1 MKTAG
6 IIAEYNPFHNGHQ
19 YQIETVRHLT
29 GADFVIVAMS
39 GDFLQR
45 GVPAIADK
53 YTRTRM
59 ALLGGADL
67 VLELPAVWATA
78 SAEYF
83 AAGGVQLLGKTGVVD
98 TLCYGCETPEK
109 ELMQAIVE
117 VLSKNASDY
126 QMLVSYD
133 MKQGNP
139 FPVARSHALCSLL
152 PSFSSDAVSSFLASP
167 NNILALEYEKAIARW
182 NSINSVHDHILSS
195 MPVQRIGEGYHSTK
209 TGVTYASATAIRNTL
224 LAPSEND
231 GNHNHSM
238 FISTGSFDFELSQ
251 MLPDTSAS
259 LLATLAQQNL
269 LLDTDAFSQALYT
282 RLWALYDGGY
292 AGFADCGKDLSYRI
306 TQQLK
311 LFAVCRSLKKQK
323 YNIHTHL
330 PCTAPHPAQHPA
342 GRLCCAL
349 AAGRYSVS
357 ACAWFPQGFLCASF
371 CHQKRSIRSFDYQS
385 CRCFFYPSWN
395 CIQTFFTRCSLC

>member
-1 MKTAG
+1 
-6 IIAEYNPFHNGHQ
+6 
-19 YQIETVRHLT
+19 
-29 GADFVIVAMS
+29 
-39 GDFLQR
+39 
-45 GVPAIADK
+45 
-53 YTRTRM
+53 
-59 ALLGGADL
+59 
-67 VLELPAVWATA
+67 
-78 SAEYF
+78 
-83 AAGGVQLLGKTGVVD
+83 
-98 TLCYGCETPEK
+98 
-109 ELMQAIVE
+109 
-117 VLSKNASDY
+117 
-126 QMLVSYD
+126 
-133 MKQGNP
+133 
-139 FPVARSHALCSLL
+139 
-152 PSFSSDAVSSFLASP
+152 
-167 NNILALEYEKAIARW
+167 
-182 NSINSVHDHILSS
+182 
-195 MPVQRIGEGYHSTK
+195 
-209 TGVTYASATAIRNTL
+209 
-224 LAPSEND
+224 
-231 GNHNHSM
+231 M

-292 AGFADCGKDLSYRI
+292 AGFADCGKDLSHRI
-306 TQQLK
+306 TQQLEHF
-311 LFAVCRSLKKQK
+311 LSFSQFADLLKAK

-349 AAGRYSVS
+349 AAGWHSIS